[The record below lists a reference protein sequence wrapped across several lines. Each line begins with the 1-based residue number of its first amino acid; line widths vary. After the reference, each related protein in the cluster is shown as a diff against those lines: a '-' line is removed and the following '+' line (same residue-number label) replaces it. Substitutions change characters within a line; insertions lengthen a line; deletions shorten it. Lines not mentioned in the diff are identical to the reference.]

1 MGLLHVLLGRATRSR
16 LLSAALGVLALVS
29 GSAVSSHAAVVGFTG
44 TYDVA
49 NWTLTS
55 DPAGGS
61 GSVNTALAP
70 ASVTITG
77 SDNFGAIGYIQVDT
91 DYTVVAAGT
100 GLVSFDWSYSSTDC
114 CHFDSFGYLLNG
126 SFTQLVQNDT
136 QGSGSTQFNV
146 VQGDTFGFRVR
157 SIDNCCGAGVATIS
171 SFDAPVPEPTS
182 MAIFGIGA
190 LGMAYGAR
198 RRRRA

>member
-29 GSAVSSHAAVVGFTG
+29 GSAVSSHAAVVGFSG
-44 TYDVA
+44 PYDVA

-55 DPAGGS
+55 NPAGGS

-77 SDNFGAIGYIQVDT
+77 SNDSGPFDAQVDT
-91 DYTVVAAGT
+91 NYTVVAAGT
-100 GLVSFDWSYSSTDC
+100 GLVSFNWSYSSSDFGS
-114 CHFDSFGYLLNG
+114 FDRFGYLFNG
-126 SFTQLVQNDT
+126 SFTQLAQNDS

-182 MAIFGIGA
+182 MAIFGVGA